1 MCCGHRKETT
11 TLACCFSETG
21 PIDKVLKVEQVTL
34 PPLGDED
41 ILVEV
46 KCSTISPHDW
56 KLATGQLALPDK
68 KAIKM
73 PYIIGR
79 DFSGLVKRCGPKVK
93 DFSRGDR
100 VYGYSPIQ
108 KNGCLAQNVIVDQKY
123 ACKMDKDLSFEDAA
137 TIPYC
142 GLLAYTVLKN
152 IFNIKYNTKV
162 WITNG
167 TGGVGSWA
175 VQIAKDMGAIVIA
188 GTSTDNKGSLRKL
201 GADQVID
208 YKLSKPD
215 TFPTNVD
222 YIFDTS
228 GKFQTTDENGVTSYT
243 FEPWKYIKEGGVFVS
258 IVAEASELEGKLKS
272 QNATF
277 RRYDMEAT
285 CDSLPAIVQL
295 MKENKAKPEIRSKF
309 KFHQIMNG
317 LDINQMGHCDGK
329 IVIIVDEKDVEKA
342 RDKNVFSYV
351 ERLDKLRQM
360 EQEKAKKEADK
371 TKENKEGEIKEIAT
385 TKTPVE

>member
-1 MCCGHRKETT
+1 MDMCCGHRKETT

-21 PIDKVLKVEQVTL
+21 PIEKVVKVEQVTL
-34 PPLGDED
+34 PPIGEED
-41 ILVEV
+41 IMVEV

-56 KLATGQLALPDK
+56 KLATGQLALSDK
-68 KAIKM
+68 KAVKM

-79 DFSGLVKRCGPKVK
+79 EFSGLVKRCGSKVK

-100 VYGYSPIQ
+100 VYGYSPLQ
-108 KNGCLAQNVIVDQKY
+108 KNGCLSQFVIVDQKY
-123 ACKMDKDLSFEDAA
+123 ACKMDKDLTFEDAA

-142 GLLAYTVLKN
+142 GLLAYTVLKD
-152 IFNIKYNTKV
+152 IFTIKYNTKV

-167 TGGVGSWA
+167 TGAVGSWA

-188 GTSTDNKGSLRKL
+188 GTSTENKGALRKL

-208 YKLSKPD
+208 YKLSKTD
-215 TFPTNVD
+215 AFPKDVD

-228 GKFQTTDENGVTSYT
+228 GKFTTTDEKGVTTYT
-243 FEPWKYIKEGGVFVS
+243 FEPWKYIREGGVFVS

-285 CDSLPAIVQL
+285 CENLPVLVKLIQES
-295 MKENKAKPEIRSKF
+295 KIRPEIRSTF
-309 KFHQIMNG
+309 KFHEIMKG
-317 LDINQMGHCDGK
+317 LDISQMGHCDGK
-329 IVIIVDEKDVEKA
+329 IVVTVNEKDVEKA
-342 RDKNVFSYV
+342 RDKTLFSYV
-351 ERLDKLRQM
+351 ERLDKQRQM
-360 EQEKAKKEADK
+360 EQEKAKKEAEK
-371 TKENKEGEIKEIAT
+371 GSKVEGEIKEMVT
-385 TKTPVE
+385 TKE